1 MAFKKIEHYPEL
13 YIRVSLA
20 CLMLSHPARLKIIAQ
35 LMKQGPSHVKALSVE
50 HPLAPATVSQHL
62 EHLRV
67 DRMVDAECMYPWIKY
82 SINRDTLRQVRED
95 INRFFDI
102 LEEDIEEG

>member
-67 DRMVDAECMYPWIKY
+67 DGVAETECRYPWIIYKV
-82 SINRDTLRQVRED
+82 NRDVLRQMRKD
-95 INRFFDI
+95 IDSFFDI
-102 LEEDIEEG
+102 LEASCEEG